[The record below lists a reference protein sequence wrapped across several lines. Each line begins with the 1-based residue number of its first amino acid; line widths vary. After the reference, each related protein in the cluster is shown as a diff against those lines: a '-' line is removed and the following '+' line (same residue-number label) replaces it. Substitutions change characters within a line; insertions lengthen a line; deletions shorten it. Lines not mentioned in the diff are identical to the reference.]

1 MCPTET
7 AKWQEFCKKVWVSN
21 KPTQE
26 PTWRKND
33 QLKRILIV
41 RSWLPTPPGFDRFT
55 ENSQILTVKG
65 NDTSFFG
72 GTLPSPVAPPP
83 PPPPKKKNK

>member
-1 MCPTET
+1 MIVVEFYLQFLFVVNSSLRHTGQEKKK
-7 AKWQEFCKKVWVSN
+7 KWSAQ
-21 KPTQE
+21 
-26 PTWRKND
+26 
-33 QLKRILIV
+33 RILIV

-72 GTLPSPVAPPP
+72 GTLPSPVASSP
-83 PPPPKKKNK
+83 PPPPKKINK